1 MHVEDKKAW
10 SSYLLTTSINQF
22 NNKSCYRPWYLY
34 TISLLGYG
42 ALPRTCLPA
51 RSVSMQWSV
60 QGLLSPSGKP
70 AWKPQDTSKGGALWG
85 WKKAEWPGTCVFLLV
100 LAWGQSALPSAK
112 LLGLAVCWDMSCS
125 WKWHDRF
132 YGSGVLE
139 NVAWEATTVPKQQIK
154 LDSFL
159 FSTLLPFPS
168 ACTLQRAWNSRPSV
182 CLSLVCSFHLK

>member
-1 MHVEDKKAW
+1 MWVLWRRIKASVPRKRSGKWEVHVEDKAW

-22 NNKSCYRPWYLY
+22 NNKPCYRPWYLY

-112 LLGLAVCWDMSCS
+112 LLGLAVCWDTSCS
-125 WKWHDRF
+125 WKWHDCF

-139 NVAWEATTVPKQQIK
+139 NGCASRNSWELVYTETEWSNRA
-154 LDSFL
+154 FL
-159 FSTLLPFPS
+159 GHIL
-168 ACTLQRAWNSRPSV
+168 
-182 CLSLVCSFHLK
+182 